1 MTESGC
7 RMKTA
12 VLYNSNAGKGLPPDL
27 VLSRL
32 ASFFS
37 GDELLVTMEELD
49 VVGLPTRL
57 VEVPENDGSYL
68 GVLTARV
75 KALADAGAERFVS
88 VGGDGTATYVVTIL
102 NRLGLDL
109 PILGVAA
116 GTANVGPVVSL
127 TLEQLQ
133 GRSIS
138 RTCEKRFDGIQ
149 GILGGKVVRLAFNDV
164 IVGDTF
170 LATVDGKTCNVS
182 APALLRGEGIVPQ
195 KPREDLILDTF
206 CVERNG
212 KEIHPAPGKIRQV
225 VITSLA
231 GESHYGRAVY
241 GPLCNCDWTERKG
254 VIALCDHI
262 AVSMDADAGIHDF
275 STMQYLL
282 FGSADHVTLRGFAP
296 GACVICD
303 GNPYFLSGDEMELRY
318 IPELVRTITIQ

>member
-1 MTESGC
+1 
-7 RMKTA
+7 MKTA
-12 VLYNSNAGKGLPPDL
+12 VLYNPNAGIGLPSEL

-32 ASFFS
+32 ASFFL
-37 GDELLVTMEELD
+37 GDELLVAMEELD
-49 VVGLPTRL
+49 KDGLPTHL
-57 VEVPENDGSYL
+57 VELPENDGSYL
-68 GVLTARV
+68 GILTARV

-102 NRLGLDL
+102 NQLGLNL

-127 TLEQLQ
+127 TLEQLKD
-133 GRSIS
+133 RSIS
-138 RTCEKRFDGIQ
+138 ESREKKFDGIQ
-149 GILGGKVVRLAFNDV
+149 VILGGKPVSLAFNDV
-164 IVGDTF
+164 IIGDTF

-182 APALLRGEGIVPQ
+182 APALLSGEGIVPQ
-195 KPREDLILDTF
+195 KPSEDLILDTF

-212 KEIHPAPGKIRQV
+212 KKICPEPGKTRQI

-231 GESHYGRAVY
+231 EESHYGRAVY
-241 GPLCNCDWTERKG
+241 GPLCNCDWTDRKG

-262 AVSMDADAGIHDF
+262 AVSMDVDAGLHDF

-282 FGSADHVTLRGFAP
+282 FGSNDRVILRGLTQ

-303 GNPYFLSGDEMELRY
+303 GNPYLMTGDEIELRY
-318 IPELVRTITIQ
+318 IPKLVRTITIQ